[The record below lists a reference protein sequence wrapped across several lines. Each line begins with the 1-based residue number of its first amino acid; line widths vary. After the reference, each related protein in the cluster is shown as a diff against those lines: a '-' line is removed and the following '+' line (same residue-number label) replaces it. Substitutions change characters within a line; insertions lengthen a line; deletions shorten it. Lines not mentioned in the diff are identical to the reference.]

1 MKWLTTA
8 GTQRSASSRYLTSS
22 KSYLW
27 SHLPSLPNY
36 ASALHPITL
45 WTVPPMS
52 KSQPQGLKLDMEP
65 SPQFPNNAGLS
76 GSVSQFYLQEFG
88 TQEPVSPFCCLIIF
102 KTLAGVS
109 YLSRQQT
116 IILHVFVEIKEATHM
131 HIGDKSVQIL
141 TQYLTNHSLSTVF

>member
-1 MKWLTTA
+1 MEPPPLPAQLCLCPTSHYTLNCTTYEQEPA
-8 GTQRSASSRYLTSS
+8 VTTCS
-22 KSYLW
+22 
-27 SHLPSLPNY
+27 
-36 ASALHPITL
+36 
-45 WTVPPMS
+45 
-52 KSQPQGLKLDMEP
+52 QGLKLDMEP

-88 TQEPVSPFCCLIIF
+88 TQDPVSPFCSLIIF

-141 TQYLTNHSLSTVF
+141 TQYLTNHSLSTVFF